1 MTEFIPEQ
9 MSWLYTGS
17 ERNTGGVL
25 LSVHSI
31 CVFSS
36 TGFDVNFISFIIGFA
51 VYITVCV
58 LQYEL
63 RNVMQTFFF
72 SLCSHLI
79 IMFSFMLLLIS
90 CSAILCGCTVFVCFF
105 PPDNSHNS
113 LCTVICP
120 LPFLSRVNT
129 GELKE
134 EFCRGHYLIIVHF
147 HHGRYTHF

>member
-58 LQYEL
+58 LQYEYSIKECHAD
-63 RNVMQTFFF
+63 FFF
-72 SLCSHLI
+72 
-79 IMFSFMLLLIS
+79 
-90 CSAILCGCTVFVCFF
+90 FF
-105 PPDNSHNS
+105 P
-113 LCTVICP
+113 L
-120 LPFLSRVNT
+120 
-129 GELKE
+129 
-134 EFCRGHYLIIVHF
+134 
-147 HHGRYTHF
+147 